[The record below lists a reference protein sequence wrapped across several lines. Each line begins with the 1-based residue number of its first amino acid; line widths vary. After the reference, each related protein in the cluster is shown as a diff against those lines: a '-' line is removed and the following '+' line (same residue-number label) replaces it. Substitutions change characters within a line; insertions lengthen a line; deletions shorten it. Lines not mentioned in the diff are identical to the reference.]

1 MSFLV
6 SCKTA
11 FWTINL
17 NKFGNERK
25 IRPLGNVEG
34 NIIQIENYSKDILII
49 LFYKN
54 LIIWKT
60 NKILKQIESAE
71 DNGFEYFNK
80 NNNYLFTFQHREG
93 YNPITSIINLD
104 TMTLLYSMSEI
115 LLFNSNI
122 INQNY
127 FIGHDVTS
135 SYEPYDVISI
145 ETGKIICEISIPFN
159 NILFSRDGFTPCIKL
174 DNGFIIIM
182 NNRNIFLLDLV

>member
-17 NKFGNERK
+17 NKLGNERK

-71 DNGFEYFNK
+71 DNVKSVKVIFNVIAS
-80 NNNYLFTFQHREG
+80 YTASETFT
-93 YNPITSIINLD
+93 
-104 TMTLLYSMSEI
+104 
-115 LLFNSNI
+115 
-122 INQNY
+122 
-127 FIGHDVTS
+127 
-135 SYEPYDVISI
+135 
-145 ETGKIICEISIPFN
+145 
-159 NILFSRDGFTPCIKL
+159 
-174 DNGFIIIM
+174 
-182 NNRNIFLLDLV
+182 LV